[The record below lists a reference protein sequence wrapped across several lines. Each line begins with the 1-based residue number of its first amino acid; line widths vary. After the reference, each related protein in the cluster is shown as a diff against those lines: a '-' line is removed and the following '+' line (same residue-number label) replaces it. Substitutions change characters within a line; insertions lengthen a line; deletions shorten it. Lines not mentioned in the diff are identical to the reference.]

1 MNINNNMNTND
12 KINAIE
18 DLLNDLQTQYD
29 NDEMND
35 EDAARFENFL
45 YSIRDI

>member
-1 MNINNNMNTND
+1 MNINNKINTTD
-12 KINAIE
+12 KIDTIE
-18 DLLNDLQTQYD
+18 NLLNDLQTQYD

>member
-1 MNINNNMNTND
+1 MNTND
-12 KINAIE
+12 KINAFE

-29 NDEMND
+29 NEEMND
-35 EDAARFENFL
+35 EDAARFENLL

>member
-1 MNINNNMNTND
+1 MNTND
-12 KINAIE
+12 KINAFE

-29 NDEMND
+29 NEEMND

>member
-1 MNINNNMNTND
+1 MNTND

-29 NDEMND
+29 NEEMND
-35 EDAARFENFL
+35 EDAARFENLL